1 MLSSNDASPSG
12 QAINPYSSSG
22 SQVMAQYLAKS
33 QQDNM
38 MYGMMP
44 NNGDTFDNSFDD
56 NGLYASRRSAGS
68 FRRGYKNDQA
78 L

>member
-1 MLSSNDASPSG
+1 
-12 QAINPYSSSG
+12 
-22 SQVMAQYLAKS
+22 MAQYLAKS

-68 FRRGYKNDQA
+68 FRRGYKMIKHYSRIIYVCA
-78 L
+78 PIYIKVSLFYESL

>member
-1 MLSSNDASPSG
+1 
-12 QAINPYSSSG
+12 
-22 SQVMAQYLAKS
+22 MAQYLAKS

-38 MYGMMP
+38 MYGMIP

-68 FRRGYKNDQA
+68 FRRGYKK
-78 L
+78 

>member
-1 MLSSNDASPSG
+1 MMQVPSG
-12 QAINPYSSSG
+12 QAINLIQAL